1 MHTGKGGIA
10 ETTREALLAALD
22 RFDQEQR
29 GSDQWQ
35 DWENRRNHKYAI
47 AHGGRLYPVKAIISQ
62 ASGTPRATFEG
73 GQQANTYMRRYG
85 FTIVTLRS

>member
-1 MHTGKGGIA
+1 MRTGRGGIA
-10 ETTREALLAALD
+10 ETTHEALMAAMG

-47 AHGGRLYPVKAIISQ
+47 AYEGRLYPVKVIISQ
-62 ASGTPRATFEG
+62 ASGTPRANFEG
-73 GQQANTYMRRYG
+73 GQQTNNYMRRYG
-85 FTIVTLRS
+85 FSIVTLRS